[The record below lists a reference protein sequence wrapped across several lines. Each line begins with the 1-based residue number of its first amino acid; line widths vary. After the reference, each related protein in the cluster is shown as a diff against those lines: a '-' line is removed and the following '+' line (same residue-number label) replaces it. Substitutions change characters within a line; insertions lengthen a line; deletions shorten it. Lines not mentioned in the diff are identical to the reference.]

1 MVYFLVYY
9 PRIHFHL
16 ANIRYGAI
24 IVLERATSKW
34 LALWCYEVTS
44 GPIRWLLFLFA
55 PDGVSQTEGCK
66 HKANPRPHLPSALF
80 LMLPSPLARLFA
92 MENHPSSS
100 NTQYHSPFEISI
112 LFSKQFQK
120 KTNQKTL
127 TRTTYGVARR
137 LGSTLLTLTSIAEK

>member
-66 HKANPRPHLPSALF
+66 HKAQDSDEVCYLHRSFLLSCRFCITRFPLRKRRTNHLPF
-80 LMLPSPLARLFA
+80 YD
-92 MENHPSSS
+92 SSWCYY
-100 NTQYHSPFEISI
+100 TIFC
-112 LFSKQFQK
+112 QK
-120 KTNQKTL
+120 EQWFFFRK
-127 TRTTYGVARR
+127 VAIRVSLSGIGGLSR
-137 LGSTLLTLTSIAEK
+137 CNSL